1 MSKTMLKVMEENEKK
16 ETMKVEFGN
25 PKKLKTHLQ
34 SAMNTATSLVNYI
47 PKITSE
53 LVVCIKDYQKKQS
66 DKITLKD
73 NKERFDTFKSL
84 REFSYG
90 LIGYDRSDKNNI
102 NGAFEMAVERSISSA
117 LMSVNNFGNMQIIDN
132 ELVAVSKVV
141 KPTIKVENPNK
152 KLKVKWVNKPNEDKT
167 LIPVNTT
174 NIDKMWKKYTG
185 TEPTPQNKDKS
196 DIKTSSK
203 RFYTDLHKVYD
214 FAKNKKYDK
223 FWSVMSEDTLETIL
237 NIGSLISDNVIRNA
251 FEYCE
256 KNQQVDGNIKK

>member
-1 MSKTMLKVMEENEKK
+1 MSKTQLKIK
-16 ETMKVEFGN
+16 ETLAVKTTAEDKIKKSFVASVEFN
-25 PKKLKTHLQ
+25 NSKKLKGFLQ
-34 SAMNTATSLVNYI
+34 SAMNTATTLVNYI
-47 PKITSE
+47 PKITNE
-53 LVVCIKDYQKKQS
+53 LILCINQYQAKQ
-66 DKITLKD
+66 KD
-73 NKERFDTFKSL
+73 NFKPKDQKERFDTFKSL

-102 NGAFEMAVERSISSA
+102 NGAFEMAVERSIRSA

-185 TEPTPQNKDKS
+185 TETTPTNRDKT
-196 DIKTSSK
+196 DIKSSAK

-214 FAKNKKYDK
+214 LAKNKKYEK
-223 FWSVMSEDTLETIL
+223 FWSVISEDTLETIL
-237 NIGSLISDNVIRNA
+237 NIGSLISEN
-251 FEYCE
+251 
-256 KNQQVDGNIKK
+256 